1 MDNKLMSLIIKI
13 GMGVLLLIGV
23 VLISNNLGF
32 DATGEEPIAKQE
44 FFKETYT
51 IPGEDGKKAVEES
64 IVHYD
69 YVLDTEHKLVVDMTN
84 GNMYELKSFVDS
96 KGEIKDIKVL
106 DPKSEIKAGA
116 VIEDFVDPVLVNEYD
131 LQNATGSSI
140 MYTQWLMYGGLILIL
155 LFTVF
160 NIIQNPKRFIRLA
173 IGLVLLVLITVIC
186 YYSVDA
192 VGTGKV
198 TQLSTYSDTSFHI
211 SSTAILIFLV
221 LTVIAVAMILFG
233 IVTGALRYFQK

>member
-1 MDNKLMSLIIKI
+1 
-13 GMGVLLLIGV
+13 MGVLLLIGV
-23 VLISNNLGF
+23 ILISNNLGF

-51 IPGEDGKKAVEES
+51 IPAKEGEKAVEES
-64 IVHYD
+64 IIHFD
-69 YVLDTEHKLVVDMTN
+69 YVLDMDHNLVVDMTN
-84 GNMYELKSFVDS
+84 GNMYEMKSFVES
-96 KGEIKDIKVL
+96 KGEKKEIKVL
-106 DPKSEIKAGA
+106 DADSGIKAGA
-116 VIEDFVDPVLVNEYD
+116 AVEDFVDPVLMNEYN
-131 LQNATGSSI
+131 LQGATGNSI

-173 IGLVLLVLITVIC
+173 IGLVLLVLITLIC
-186 YYSVDA
+186 YYSVDT

-198 TQLSTYSDTSFHI
+198 TQLSTYTDASFHI
-211 SSTAILIFLV
+211 SSTAILMFIV

-233 IVTGALRYFQK
+233 VVSGALRYFQK

>member
-1 MDNKLMSLIIKI
+1 MALIIKA

-23 VLISNNLGF
+23 ILISNNLGF
-32 DATGEEPIAKQE
+32 DATGEEPIANQE

-51 IPGEDGKKAVEES
+51 LPAEDGKKAVEES
-64 IVHYD
+64 IVRFD
-69 YVLDTEHKLVVDMTN
+69 YVLDNDKKVVYDLSNGSAYDM
-84 GNMYELKSFVDS
+84 GAFVES
-96 KGEIKDIKVL
+96 KGETKT
-106 DPKSEIKAGA
+106 KSGDYKA
-116 VIEDFVDPVLVNEYD
+116 EDVDPVLMNEYD
-131 LQNATGSSI
+131 LQSATGNSI
-140 MYTQWLMYGGLILIL
+140 TYTQWLMYGGLILIL
-155 LFTVF
+155 GFTVF

-211 SSTAILIFLV
+211 SSTAILMFIV
-221 LTVIAVAMILFG
+221 LTVIAVAMILVG
-233 IVTGALRYFQK
+233 IATGALRYFQK

>member
-32 DATGEEPIAKQE
+32 DATGEEPIKKQE
-44 FFKETYT
+44 FYKETYT
-51 IPGEDGKKAVEES
+51 LPAEDGKKAVEES
-64 IVHYD
+64 IVHFD
-69 YVLDTEHKLVVDMTN
+69 YVLDMEHSLVVDLTN
-84 GNMYELKSFVDS
+84 GNMYDMKPFVES
-96 KGEIKDIKVL
+96 KGKTKEIKEL
-106 DPKSEIKAGA
+106 DASVVKAGA
-116 VIEDFVDPVLVNEYD
+116 VVEDFVDPVLMNEYN
-131 LQNATGSSI
+131 LQGATGNSI

-186 YYSVDA
+186 YYSVDT

-198 TQLSTYSDTSFHI
+198 TQLSTYSDASYHI
-211 SSTAILIFLV
+211 SSTAILMFIV

-233 IVTGALRYFQK
+233 IVSGALRYFQK

>member
-32 DATGEEPIAKQE
+32 DATGEEPIANQE

-51 IPGEDGKKAVEES
+51 LPAVDGKKAVDES
-64 IVHYD
+64 IVRFD
-69 YVLDTEHKLVVDMTN
+69 YVLDNDKKVVYDLTN
-84 GNMYELKSFVDS
+84 SSTYEMGTFVSS
-96 KGEIKDIKVL
+96 KGETKT
-106 DPKSEIKAGA
+106 KAGDYKA
-116 VIEDFVDPVLVNEYD
+116 EDVDPVLMNEYD
-131 LQNATGSSI
+131 LQGATGKSI
-140 MYTQWLMYGGLILIL
+140 VYTQWLMYGGLILIL
-155 LFTVF
+155 LFTVV

-173 IGLVLLVLITVIC
+173 IGLVLLVGITIIC

-198 TQLSTYSDTSFHI
+198 TQLSNYSDTSFHM
-211 SSTAILIFLV
+211 SATAILMFIV

-233 IVTGALRYFQK
+233 IVSGALRYFQK